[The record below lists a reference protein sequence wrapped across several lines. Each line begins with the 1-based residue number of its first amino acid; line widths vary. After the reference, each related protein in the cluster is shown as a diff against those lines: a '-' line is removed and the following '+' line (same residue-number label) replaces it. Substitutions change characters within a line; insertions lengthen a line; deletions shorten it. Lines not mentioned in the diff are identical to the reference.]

1 MTGRILATAAIVL
14 LLLLDVA
21 LPYTDLGRR
30 GSDPIPRLDSAEAR
44 GRVGELLPPLD
55 LVGLDGGRVRL
66 ADFRGK
72 RVLLTF
78 ERSLD
83 W

>member
-1 MTGRILATAAIVL
+1 MLRIAATIGIAL
-14 LLLLDVA
+14 LLVLDLA
-21 LPYTDLGRR
+21 FPWTPLGRR
-30 GSDPIPRLDSAEAR
+30 GSEAAVR
-44 GRVGELLPPLD
+44 VDVTGAFAAVGEPMPEFALPD
-55 LVGLDGGRVRL
+55 LDGNPVRL
-66 ADFRGK
+66 SDFRGK

>member
-1 MTGRILATAAIVL
+1 MLRILGTVGILA
-14 LLLLDVA
+14 LLLLDVGFKA
-21 LPYTDLGRR
+21 TPLGRR
-30 GSDPIPRLDSAEAR
+30 GSDPSPRVDAASGFAA
-44 GRVGELLPPLD
+44 VGEPMPGFRLPD
-55 LVGLDGGRVRL
+55 LDGELVSL